1 MIACAC
7 VLNRTTW
14 RHRLP
19 NFHKKEEA
27 LGEEKLADSTAVYS
41 LCLTLSRGI
50 VERGTVW
57 KETFRC

>member
-19 NFHKKEEA
+19 IFRKKQEA
-27 LGEEKLADSTAVYS
+27 LGEDKLADSTAVYN
-41 LCLTLSRGI
+41 LCQTLSRGI
-50 VERGTVW
+50 EGRKTV
-57 KETFRC
+57 